1 MKGKKTFSRRE
12 CLSILKYNGFVYERS
27 TGDHNIYKRGKE
39 TLSITANKINPM
51 IFRRLMKE
59 FNLKEVY

>member
-1 MKGKKTFSRRE
+1 MKKKNFSRRE
-12 CLSILKYNGFVYERS
+12 KLLIVKNNGFVYDHS
-27 TGDHNIYKRGKE
+27 TGGHDIYVRGSEKLALVANE
-39 TLSITANKINPM
+39 TNPL